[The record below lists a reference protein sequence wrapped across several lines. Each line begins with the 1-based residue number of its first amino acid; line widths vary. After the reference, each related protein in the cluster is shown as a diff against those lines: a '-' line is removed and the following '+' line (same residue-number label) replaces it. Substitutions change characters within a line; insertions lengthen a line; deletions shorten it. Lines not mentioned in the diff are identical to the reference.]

1 VGRLSVAEKQHDEIA
16 RKALILGRL
25 LGFTGGIDA
34 ISVESLVPRRAR
46 GMPLADF
53 LDTLDRFDDEW
64 VERAAAAKQRGQVWR
79 YVAAVT
85 RGRIRVGLAAVPLE
99 SALGALRG
107 TDNQV
112 VFTTDRYRRNP
123 LVITGPGAGLD
134 VTAAGVMNDI
144 LKLAPL

>member
-1 VGRLSVAEKQHDEIA
+1 VA

-25 LGFTGGIDA
+25 LGFSGGIDA
-34 ISVESLVPRRAR
+34 VAVESLVPKRAR
-46 GMPLADF
+46 GMSLPEF
-53 LDTLDRFDDEW
+53 LDTLERFDDDW
-64 VERAAAAKQRGQVWR
+64 VERVARAKERGQVWR

-85 RGRIRVGLAAVPLE
+85 RGRIRVGLAGVPLE